1 MEKTTLLILAIALTC
16 LIVDESLGIATSLHG
31 TRIRALPTEK
41 SYKRRLKNRIAAW
54 TANQWT
60 GARRVRRIRRRK
72 GKSKVSKKQL
82 KISFSSI
89 FFVVVQFNL
98 LVLNSNHLNRSL
110 RVAFRLWTGKKIQEE
125 IATVSSQTNSSMF
138 KLVIT
143 FKTCPASLRRS

>member
-72 GKSKVSKKQL
+72 GKSKVSKTQL

-98 LVLNSNHLNRSL
+98 LACVELKSPKSFSACCLQIMGWKKNSRGNCNCLLSNQFL
-110 RVAFRLWTGKKIQEE
+110 DVQAKIGR
-125 IATVSSQTNSSMF
+125 AHV
-138 KLVIT
+138 
-143 FKTCPASLRRS
+143 

>member
-72 GKSKVSKKQL
+72 GKSKVSKTQL
-82 KISFSSI
+82 KISFSPI
-89 FFVVVQFNL
+89 FSLLFNL

-110 RVAFRLWTGKKIQEE
+110 RVAFRLWAGKK
-125 IATVSSQTNSSMF
+125 NSRGNCNCLLSNQF
-138 KLVIT
+138 LDVQ
-143 FKTCPASLRRS
+143 ASDNI